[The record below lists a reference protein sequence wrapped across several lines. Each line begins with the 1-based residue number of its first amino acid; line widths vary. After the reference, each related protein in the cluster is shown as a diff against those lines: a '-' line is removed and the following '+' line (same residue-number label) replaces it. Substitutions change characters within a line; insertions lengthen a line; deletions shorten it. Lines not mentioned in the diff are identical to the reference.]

1 MASKKIFGVFKNGGV
16 DVRYKLGDT
25 VFTKTALKAE
35 LVQSLFSD
43 NVTFSGQPSV
53 VILDAPMSSTWN
65 YFEIQILN
73 EGEFGALG
81 IGLGP
86 SCYDLITMPGWHLGS
101 IGYHADNGGLYHSSG
116 FGRVLDSGQCYLNDV
131 MGCGV
136 DYSSQ
141 KHGYITVWFTR
152 NGELAGPP
160 EKFLLPKDGLYPLI
174 GLSTLNESVLYTG
187 HSCVPPPY
195 REVPPPKGPGMSID
209 ILYYVW

>member
-73 EGEFGALG
+73 EGEFGA
-81 IGLGP
+81 P
-86 SCYDLITMPGWHLGS
+86 
-101 IGYHADNGGLYHSSG
+101 
-116 FGRVLDSGQCYLNDV
+116 VV
-131 MGCGV
+131 
-136 DYSSQ
+136 
-141 KHGYITVWFTR
+141 
-152 NGELAGPP
+152 
-160 EKFLLPKDGLYPLI
+160 
-174 GLSTLNESVLYTG
+174 
-187 HSCVPPPY
+187 
-195 REVPPPKGPGMSID
+195 
-209 ILYYVW
+209 